1 MNSYLKYIV
10 KILNHFPNKAE
21 LKMGVLF
28 FINDNPVDE
37 IIRIIKQNKS
47 DNLFLKCGSLLLFMI
62 FVCVVP

>member
-47 DNLFLKCGSLLLFMI
+47 DNLFLK
-62 FVCVVP
+62 